1 MAYFFP
7 KNSLNDFAFF
17 WLQIKKYNQTLTES
31 MKNTTWLQENCIL
44 LFCIERNN
52 SLGVT
57 ESQIGSYVQLQ
68 FLVYMKT
75 NQYHVHKTLTPSNST
90 RLNSLLSNSQQNFK
104 YIFLGLKEITFNQSH
119 LWTEYPFFLSEKNWT
134 RACFVKLFHCVQKNI
149 WSWTVSQ
156 ENRYDGFQRNF
167 LSEKWGNWHFSH
179 TSFCLTA
186 KEGWNLTL

>member
-17 WLQIKKYNQTLTES
+17 WLQIKKYNQTLIES
-31 MKNTTWLQENCIL
+31 AKNTTWLLENCIL

-75 NQYHVHKTLTPSNST
+75 NQYHVHKTLTPSIST
-90 RLNSLLSNSQQNFK
+90 KLNSPLSNSQQNFK

-119 LWTEYPFFLSEKNWT
+119 LWTEYPFLLSEITWT
-134 RACFVKLFHCVQKNI
+134 RACFVKLLHCVQKNI

-167 LSEKWGNWHFSH
+167 LSEKRGN
-179 TSFCLTA
+179 
-186 KEGWNLTL
+186 